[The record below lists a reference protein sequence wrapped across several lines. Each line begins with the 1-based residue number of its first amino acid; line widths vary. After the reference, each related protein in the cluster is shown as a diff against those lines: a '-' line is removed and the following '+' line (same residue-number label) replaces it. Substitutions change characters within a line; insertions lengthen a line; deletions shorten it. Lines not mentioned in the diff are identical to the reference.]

1 MNDLPPR
8 VQEIADVIGRHEA
21 LLLIGQ
27 LPKCRSGKNA
37 NVVILYV
44 PKRITHKHRL
54 VEILGWDK
62 AQQLVKAFGGE
73 ILYPPNCARI
83 ATRFRNKRIIEMM
96 GEGFTADYV
105 AEEFGVT
112 VRYVRLLRKSGA

>member
-1 MNDLPPR
+1 MPPR

-21 LLLIGQ
+21 LFLIGK

-44 PKRITHKHRL
+44 PKRITQKHRL

-62 AQQLVKAFGGE
+62 AQALVKAFGGE
-73 ILYPPNCARI
+73 ILYPPNCLRI
-83 ATRFRNKRIIEMM
+83 ATRFRNKRIVEMI
-96 GEGFTADYV
+96 GEGFTAAYV

-112 VRYVRLLRKSGA
+112 VRYVRLLMNSGA